1 MLRFVRLCERLPV
14 AAAASRRVAVLALA
28 MAAGGCSAGFEMPT
42 LSYNG
47 GPAATSSV
55 PIPREPV
62 YSNRSGSLGDARGY
76 GESSGQPYG
85 QPYSQPSGQAY
96 SPPSNDGGSYGRPYN
111 PPYERQGASQSP
123 YQAPSYQAPSP
134 YQPPYQPSHQ
144 APPRQE
150 WRESN
155 RGTPISASGERGV
168 RTAGLPPAHDGGAA
182 DLPPPAYTPPS
193 ASVPYRSVAT
203 VPVTPPA
210 PPRAAFDEQAIP
222 AAADGTTIEVASGD
236 TLYAL
241 SKKHGVPVS
250 ALMRAN
256 NLTGPQLRVGQKLVV
271 PSSAGGPAPRR
282 VASLPTAPMAEPAP
296 PPAPEIPPLV
306 YSNWAKLCSK
316 DPKTGGKTMC
326 RIGNDGR
333 LDSGTPMVGAVLM
346 EMEGETRKMLQ
357 IMLPLG
363 ILLPRGTR
371 VLVDNDEQGAMVLPI
386 VVCAGGSC
394 MAQAEA
400 SADLVA
406 KLKKGQNLYVQ
417 AYNMQQS
424 VFTLALPL
432 DGFAKAYDGPAT
444 DPKDIEQQNQK
455 LQEQL
460 RKRGEQLQQQQQKR

>member
-1 MLRFVRLCERLPV
+1 MVG
-14 AAAASRRVAVLALA
+14 RVAGRALSVLALVQNDRA
-28 MAAGGCSAGFEMPT
+28 VAQRNEVM
-42 LSYNG
+42 LSLQRRRKVSGINFRRALQNEG
-47 GPAATSSV
+47 KRHMTDVFSSSSTRWLTRSV
-55 PIPREPV
+55 PAIALAGALV
-62 YSNRSGSLGDARGY
+62 LSSLVETAA
-76 GESSGQPYG
+76 QQKAPKAA
-85 QPYSQPSGQAY
+85 PKAQA
-96 SPPSNDGGSYGRPYN
+96 
-111 PPYERQGASQSP
+111 QQ
-123 YQAPSYQAPSP
+123 
-134 YQPPYQPSHQ
+134 
-144 APPRQE
+144 
-150 WRESN
+150 
-155 RGTPISASGERGV
+155 
-168 RTAGLPPAHDGGAA
+168 
-182 DLPPPAYTPPS
+182 
-193 ASVPYRSVAT
+193 
-203 VPVTPPA
+203 
-210 PPRAAFDEQAIP
+210 
-222 AAADGTTIEVASGD
+222 
-236 TLYAL
+236 
-241 SKKHGVPVS
+241 
-250 ALMRAN
+250 
-256 NLTGPQLRVGQKLVV
+256 
-271 PSSAGGPAPRR
+271 
-282 VASLPTAPMAEPAP
+282 AEPAP

-316 DPKTGGKTMC
+316 DAKTGGKTMC

-444 DPKDIEQQNQK
+444 DPKDIEEQNKK
-455 LQEQL
+455 LQEEL